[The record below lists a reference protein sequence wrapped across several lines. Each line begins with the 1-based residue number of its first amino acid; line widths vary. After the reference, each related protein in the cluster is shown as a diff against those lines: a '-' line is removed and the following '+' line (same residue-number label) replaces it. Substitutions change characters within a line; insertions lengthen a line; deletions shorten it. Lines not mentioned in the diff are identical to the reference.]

1 MLIITSLL
9 NWRMIPWSSI
19 SGVAQRLTS
28 SSLNFRYQ
36 YLLLPDKLYMNFLS
50 LQMETVLFSHEL
62 LFPWPC
68 LMLWFFHSSSSSSF
82 ACRVSS
88 DSFVLRAWCVWIL
101 SCELLD
107 SFVGQWEVLL
117 FCTKRLENLSVRSV
131 CFGKFSIGFFGS
143 SDLIISSP
151 ETFVRSLIFGGQ
163 W

>member
-1 MLIITSLL
+1 MELHRGWLALL
-9 NWRMIPWSSI
+9 LI
-19 SGVAQRLTS
+19 SGTNICYCLISCTWIFWASKWRL
-28 SSLNFRYQ
+28 
-36 YLLLPDKLYMNFLS
+36 
-50 LQMETVLFSHEL
+50 LFSHEL

-68 LMLWFFHSSSSSSF
+68 LMLWFFHSSSSFSF
-82 ACRVSS
+82 ACRLSS